1 MDVSKING
9 DKKPPGPGLLSFFK
23 KQTKIASDCKDIISI
38 SDNESNVSDLESKTV
53 IKTSET
59 DKENRKENK
68 LVVKMKSNSSS
79 KKKRKKVE
87 SSDEEDLEE
96 LFSKKKKVKKISPGS
111 SPSKSDN
118 NLDIENIVK
127 VPRTDMTIDISDDT
141 ADEVEA
147 ISESAPVEVAKET
160 IEEDVIEVVTKPK
173 KSISSFFSKVTKEDR
188 LKKVEKENNQ
198 VEVKVL
204 VHTSPDAKS
213 RESSSSPEMQ
223 SETTK
228 TRKSRRSNVSR
239 SAAETEKIEVVHVDE
254 IKEDVKEN
262 VKEDDVVEM
271 ELDAS
276 ENAESATRKI
286 SNKLF
291 TTKSKRR
298 SSQENVDK
306 NDDDSDASVNMES
319 LENTPVKN
327 PQCSTKSSL
336 KKVPVTANQEIKSVS
351 AFSVL
356 MNKKKNALAVEASE
370 DCEKVVKENAS
381 PISDQT
387 KAVFNNAFNTLMKN
401 SRKSF
406 EPPPP
411 EPEES
416 QEEANTGIV
425 PNLDQSV
432 VIVDSSLQT
441 IQATHEINFSCFL
454 VFE

>member
-9 DKKPPGPGLLSFFK
+9 DKKPPGLLSFFK

-118 NLDIENIVK
+118 NLDIENVVK

-147 ISESAPVEVAKET
+147 ISEDAPVEEVAKET
-160 IEEDVIEVVTKPK
+160 IEEEVVEVVTKPK

-204 VHTSPDAKS
+204 VHTSPDA
-213 RESSSSPEMQ
+213 
-223 SETTK
+223 
-228 TRKSRRSNVSR
+228 
-239 SAAETEKIEVVHVDE
+239 
-254 IKEDVKEN
+254 
-262 VKEDDVVEM
+262 
-271 ELDAS
+271 
-276 ENAESATRKI
+276 
-286 SNKLF
+286 
-291 TTKSKRR
+291 
-298 SSQENVDK
+298 
-306 NDDDSDASVNMES
+306 
-319 LENTPVKN
+319 
-327 PQCSTKSSL
+327 
-336 KKVPVTANQEIKSVS
+336 
-351 AFSVL
+351 
-356 MNKKKNALAVEASE
+356 
-370 DCEKVVKENAS
+370 
-381 PISDQT
+381 
-387 KAVFNNAFNTLMKN
+387 
-401 SRKSF
+401 
-406 EPPPP
+406 
-411 EPEES
+411 
-416 QEEANTGIV
+416 
-425 PNLDQSV
+425 
-432 VIVDSSLQT
+432 
-441 IQATHEINFSCFL
+441 
-454 VFE
+454 